1 MTDAKYS
8 LVVAMLT
15 AGGLIGALSAS
26 YVSDR
31 FGRRL
36 SLFGTAVLMG
46 LGSVIMTF
54 AVNVSSLMAGR
65 FITGLGSGIVTVVV
79 PAYIAECVPK
89 ASRGF
94 FGTLNQLAIV
104 VGILV
109 AQGIGMAWSTLA
121 AWRSI
126 LAIGIVLAI
135 AQLLLLPFCVDSP
148 RHLASIPGGLNSAK
162 ASLLRLRGPPIEL
175 VEAEVNEWRN
185 EQMSSSNNNSSG
197 NTATNS
203 QQEPLLQ
210 NEEGGEAEYQE
221 EQEQQHHHV
230 VSVVESERPKIN
242 VIRLLSSAQHR
253 RPLLIVLLLQLA
265 QQFSGINAVIF
276 YSTSIMSAVFP
287 QSSDLITVYISVVNL
302 LMTIVSAYLMDRV
315 GRRTLFLVSSS
326 TMAIMSVLLGWS
338 MEAAGQDKVSAAA
351 IIGFVAAFAIGLGPI
366 PFLMI
371 PELVDTAAVSSAGS
385 VGLAC
390 NMVSNFVVSA
400 GFLGLRDIIGQD
412 GVFYMFGIILVVMT
426 CLAFYILPETKG
438 RSADEVI
445 RSNWAIY
452 PPVNYQ
458 PLRSPIT
465 TTEIA

>member
-1 MTDAKYS
+1 MSDAKYS

-36 SLFGTAVLMG
+36 SLFGTALLMG

-54 AVNVSSLMAGR
+54 AFNVATLMAGR
-65 FITGLGSGIVTVVV
+65 FVAGLGSGIVTVVV

-89 ASRGF
+89 GSRGF

-126 LAIGIVLAI
+126 LAIGVVLSI

-185 EQMSSSNNNSSG
+185 EQMG
-197 NTATNS
+197 TATGTGGHHPYGDEEEHGEDN
-203 QQEPLLQ
+203 
-210 NEEGGEAEYQE
+210 EGGID
-221 EQEQQHHHV
+221 QEQQQHLV
-230 VSVVESERPKIN
+230 ATAESERPKVN
-242 VIRLLSSAQHR
+242 VIRLLSMPQYR
-253 RPLLIVLLLQLA
+253 RPLSIVLLLQLT

-302 LMTIVSAYLMDRV
+302 AMTIVSAYLMDRV
-315 GRRTLFLVSSS
+315 GRRTLFLASSS
-326 TMAIMSVLLGWS
+326 MMSVMSILLGWS
-338 MEAAGQDKVSAAA
+338 IEAAGQDKVSAAA

-371 PELVDTAAVSSAGS
+371 PELVDTPAVSSAGS

-412 GVFYMFGIILVVMT
+412 GVFYLFGGILVVMT
-426 CLAFYILPETKG
+426 GLAWCILPETKG

-445 RSNWAIY
+445 RSNWAVR
-452 PPVNYQ
+452 PPQHYQ
-458 PLRSPIT
+458 PVRST
-465 TTEIA
+465 SSNNVVVAADA